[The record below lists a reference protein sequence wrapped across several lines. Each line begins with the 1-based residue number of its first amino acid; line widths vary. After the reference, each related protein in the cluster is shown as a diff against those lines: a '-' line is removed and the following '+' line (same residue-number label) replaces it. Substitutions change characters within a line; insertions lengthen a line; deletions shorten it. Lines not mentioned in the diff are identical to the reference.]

1 LKIGCD
7 YGLSRKAVLEVKG
20 ISKYFPGVQALGGVD
35 LDIYPGEVHAVVGEN
50 GAGKSTLMKVL
61 TGAYHRDEGEYFFE
75 GEPVNFTSIH
85 QSIEMGISCIYQE
98 LTIVPL
104 IDVAKNLYLG
114 NLPRTSK
121 MKIDYKKLHKDAQ
134 QVLEMLELNISS
146 RTIAKD
152 LSVAQHQMLEIGR
165 AVSRNAKVIIMDEPT
180 SSLTEKETQ
189 VLFGVI
195 RKLKEK
201 GIAIFY
207 ISHKLE
213 EIKEISD
220 RISVFRDGQKV
231 TTFDNTDEVDG
242 EMIIGHMIGRKIE
255 NYFNKQECPIGDV
268 VLEAKGLTREGFFKD
283 VSFNVR
289 KGEVLGF
296 FGLVG
301 AGRSEVMTALFG
313 VDKLDAGE
321 IFIDGQKKTFNSSI
335 SAIQAGIG
343 LVPEDRRQQG
353 LFMKLDVKF
362 NEMIIKMKE
371 INKFGV
377 IDTKEELK
385 IANQYKDYLSIKT
398 PTLSKS
404 VGELSGGNQQKVVIS
419 KWLMMSPKVLIL
431 DEPTR
436 GIDVGAKS
444 EIYRLINELAAQGVA
459 VIVIS
464 SELIEILGISD
475 RIIAMHEGRITGEL
489 QASETNSQEV
499 MQAALGG
506 KRTSA

>member
-1 LKIGCD
+1 MKETP
-7 YGLSRKAVLEVKG
+7 VLEVKG

-61 TGAYHRDEGEYFFE
+61 TGAYQRDEGEYFFE
-75 GEPVNFTSIH
+75 GESVSFTSIH
-85 QSIEMGISCIYQE
+85 QSIQKGISCIYQE

-114 NLPRTSK
+114 NLPMRSRFQ
-121 MKIDYKKLHKDAQ
+121 IDYKKLYKDAK
-134 QVLEMLELNISS
+134 QVLEMLELDVPVK
-146 RTIAKD
+146 TLAKE

-165 AVSRNAKVIIMDEPT
+165 AVSRNAKIIIMDEPT

-189 VLFGVI
+189 VLFNVI
-195 RKLKEK
+195 RRLKEK
-201 GIAIFY
+201 GIGIFY

-213 EIKEISD
+213 EIKEIAD
-220 RISVFRDGQKV
+220 RISVFRDGQKI
-231 TTFDNTDEVDG
+231 TTFPNTQDISADT
-242 EMIIGHMIGRKIE
+242 IIGHMIGRKIE
-255 NYFNKQECPIGDV
+255 NYFNKKTCPIGEV
-268 VLEAKGLTREGFFKD
+268 VLEARGLCREGVFKD
-283 VSFNVR
+283 ISFSVR

-301 AGRSEVMTALFG
+301 SGRSEVMTALFG
-313 VDKLDAGE
+313 IDRLDAGK
-321 IFIDGQKKTFNSSI
+321 IFVDGQQRALRDSI
-335 SAIQAGIG
+335 EAISAGIG

-353 LFMKLDVKF
+353 LFMKLDILF

-371 INKFGV
+371 INRLGV
-377 IDTKEELK
+377 IDVKAEHKFAT
-385 IANQYKDYLSIKT
+385 QYKEYLNVKT
-398 PTLSKS
+398 PTLSKT
-404 VGELSGGNQQKVVIS
+404 VGELSGGNQQKVVIA

-444 EIYRLINELAAQGVA
+444 EIYRLINELASQGVA

-475 RIIAMHEGRITGEL
+475 RIITMHEGRLTGEL
-489 QASETNSQEV
+489 VATETNSQEV
-499 MQAALGG
+499 MIAALGG
-506 KRTSA
+506 KKVSNA

>member
-1 LKIGCD
+1 MKETP
-7 YGLSRKAVLEVKG
+7 VLEVKG

-61 TGAYHRDEGEYFFE
+61 TGAYQRDEGEYFFE
-75 GEPVNFTSIH
+75 GESVSFTSIH
-85 QSIEMGISCIYQE
+85 QSIQKGISCIYQE

-114 NLPRTSK
+114 NLPMRSRFQ
-121 MKIDYKKLHKDAQ
+121 IDYKKLYKDAK
-134 QVLEMLELNISS
+134 QVLEMLELDVPVK
-146 RTIAKD
+146 TLAKE

-165 AVSRNAKVIIMDEPT
+165 AVSRNAKIIIMDEPT

-189 VLFGVI
+189 VLFNVI
-195 RKLKEK
+195 RRLKEK
-201 GIAIFY
+201 GIGIFY

-213 EIKEISD
+213 EIKEIAD
-220 RISVFRDGQKV
+220 RISVFRDGQKI
-231 TTFDNTDEVDG
+231 TTFPNTQDISADT
-242 EMIIGHMIGRKIE
+242 IIGHMIGRKIE
-255 NYFNKQECPIGDV
+255 NYFNKKPCPIGEV
-268 VLEAKGLTREGFFKD
+268 VLEARGLCREGVFKD
-283 VSFNVR
+283 ISFSVR

-301 AGRSEVMTALFG
+301 SGRSEVMTALFG
-313 VDKLDAGE
+313 IDRLDAGK
-321 IFIDGQKKTFNSSI
+321 IFVDGQQRALRDSI
-335 SAIQAGIG
+335 EAISAGIG

-353 LFMKLDVKF
+353 LFMKLDILF

-371 INKFGV
+371 INRLGV
-377 IDTKEELK
+377 IDVKAEHKFAT
-385 IANQYKDYLSIKT
+385 QYKEYLNVKT
-398 PTLSKS
+398 PTLSKT
-404 VGELSGGNQQKVVIS
+404 VGELSGGNQQKVVIA

-444 EIYRLINELAAQGVA
+444 EIYRLINELASQGVA

-475 RIIAMHEGRITGEL
+475 RIITMHEGRLTGEL
-489 QASETNSQEV
+489 VATETNSQEV
-499 MQAALGG
+499 MIAALGG
-506 KRTSA
+506 KKVSNA

>member
-1 LKIGCD
+1 MNKTP
-7 YGLSRKAVLEVKG
+7 VLEVKG

-61 TGAYHRDEGEYFFE
+61 TGAYQRDEGEYFFE
-75 GEPVNFTSIH
+75 GKPANFANIH
-85 QSIEMGISCIYQE
+85 QSIEAGISCIYQE

-114 NLPRTSK
+114 NLPMRNRFQ
-121 MKIDYKKLHKDAQ
+121 IDYKKLYKDAKE
-134 QVLEMLELNISS
+134 VLDMLELDVPVK
-146 RTIAKD
+146 TLAKE

-189 VLFGVI
+189 VLFSVI
-195 RKLKEK
+195 RRLKEK

-220 RISVFRDGQKV
+220 RISVFRDGQKIA
-231 TTFDNTDEVDG
+231 TFPNTPDISQDT
-242 EMIIGHMIGRKIE
+242 IIGHMIGRKIE
-255 NYFNKQECPIGDV
+255 NYFNKTPCPIGDV
-268 VLEAKGLTREGFFKD
+268 VLEAKGLSREGVFQD
-283 VSFNVR
+283 VSFSVR

-301 AGRSEVMTALFG
+301 SGRSEVMTALFG
-313 VDKLDAGE
+313 IDRLDKGE
-321 IFIDGQKKTFNSSI
+321 IYMEGQRREFRDSIDAI
-335 SAIQAGIG
+335 SAGIG

-353 LFMKLDVKF
+353 LFMKLDILF

-371 INKFGV
+371 INRLGV
-377 IDTKEELK
+377 IDEKEELK
-385 IANQYKDYLSIKT
+385 IATQYKEYLNVKT
-398 PTLSKS
+398 PTLSKA
-404 VGELSGGNQQKVVIS
+404 VGELSGGNQQKVVIA

-444 EIYRLINELAAQGVA
+444 EIYRLINELASQGVA

-475 RIIAMHEGRITGEL
+475 RIITMHEGRLTGEL
-489 QASETNSQEV
+489 IAAETNSQEV
-499 MQAALGG
+499 MFAALGG
-506 KRTSA
+506 KKVANE